1 MSEQS
6 HILFNAGGLA
16 LAADSTSVHCIHDGL
31 TIQPED
37 GTVDWFLG
45 LAVVDER
52 LLSIT
57 DLGIFLNGNASAGR
71 IFEVARRFGIFG
83 LKIDEVH
90 GVSKKRPVRPDS
102 DRMAAAVR
110 SPLKRLAINDLGQHY
125 QIVDI
130 AGLLQSSRFLY
141 VQHET
146 A

>member
-6 HILFNAGGLA
+6 YILFNAGGLA
-16 LAADSTSVHCIHDGL
+16 LAADAASVHCIHDGL

-57 DLGIFLNGNASAGR
+57 DLGVYLNGKASSGR
-71 IFEVARRFGIFG
+71 IIEVARNFGIVG

-90 GVSKKRPVRPDS
+90 GVSKKRPVRPNS
-102 DRMAAAVR
+102 ERTTIAAR
-110 SPLKRLAINDLGQHY
+110 SPLKRLAISDLGQHY
-125 QIVDI
+125 QILDI
-130 AGLLQSSRFLY
+130 ASLLQSSRFLY